1 MQIIET
7 EIRDLYIIEPQVW
20 KDDRG
25 YFFETYQSTRYI
37 DAGITSTFIQDNE
50 AFSIKGAL
58 RGLHYQLPP
67 FAQAKLVRVISGV
80 VQDVAVDIRRDSPT
94 FGQHVSVILSAEN
107 KRQFFVPAGFAHGYL
122 TLSETACFVYKCDQ
136 YYAREHEAG
145 IRFDDPDLGIE
156 WQLPTSEL
164 TISAK
169 DQILPTLSSHKKFIE
184 A

>member
-7 EIRDLYIIEPQVW
+7 EIPDLLIIEPQVW

-25 YFFETYQSTRYI
+25 YFFETYQADRYQE
-37 DAGITSTFIQDNE
+37 AGISTSFVQDNE
-50 AFSIKGAL
+50 AYSIKGAL

-67 FAQAKLVRVISGV
+67 YAQAKLVRVISGR
-80 VQDVAVDIRRDSPT
+80 VQDVAVDIRPHSPT
-94 FGQHVSVILSAEN
+94 FGKHVSVLLSAEN

-145 IRFDDPDLGIE
+145 IRFDDPDLNIK
-156 WQLPTSEL
+156 WQLTPPEL
-164 TISAK
+164 TISPK
-169 DQILPTLSSHKKFIE
+169 DQNLPLFASHQKFIT